1 MFLNGP
7 FCFRVQT
14 SPNPKEGDGI
24 LPKRW
29 TKLIDCPKK
38 VEDEKPH
45 KAAEQEDQQG
55 WNCIIA

>member
-1 MFLNGP
+1 M
-7 FCFRVQT
+7 QT

-45 KAAEQEDQQG
+45 EAADQEDQQG